1 MPVLTSADWHGGPDL
16 KEPMK
21 SEPLTAATIAKADC
35 VVILTDHCIVDYA
48 MVQHS
53 AKAIVDTRNAIAGH
67 HANVFR
73 LGAPSAGSKAA
84 MRMPSRLEDDRGAQV
99 VA

>member
-1 MPVLTSADWHGGPDL
+1 M
-16 KEPMK
+16 
-21 SEPLTAATIAKADC
+21 
-35 VVILTDHCIVDYA
+35 VDYA

-67 HANVFR
+67 HTNVFR
-73 LGAPSAGSKAA
+73 LGAPDVGSRTVMRVPARVAA
-84 MRMPSRLEDDRGAQV
+84 DDDAKV

>member
-1 MPVLTSADWHGGPDL
+1 MPLLTTDHWHGG
-16 KEPMK
+16 EEMR
-21 SEPLTAATIAKADC
+21 SEALTAATIANADC
-35 VVILTDHCIVDYA
+35 VAILTEHRVVDYA

-53 AKAIVDTRNAIAGH
+53 AKVIVDTRNAIAGQ

-73 LGAPSAGSKAA
+73 LGAPAPAA
-84 MRMPSRLEDDRGAQV
+84 TRIAEDEDTRAKV